1 MPGSGATVPSPAC
14 RCGPTEDLAQ
24 PSISLRLTRLL
35 PRLRT
40 RPRKL
45 LLNGAWATQHLRSP
59 LLQKGEVYCFC
70 LASPK
75 SSMRNTAKPPQQGLG
90 HLNEGNSLQLHTSQK
105 QIASY
110 VALLGRPRCEVRLVA
125 RPNNCLSNRTTR
137 SSAWRHRW
145 SRRIWELSNE
155 NGRPAARVA
164 IDRDFSFRCRSVF
177 LHEFNIAPACSKAAG
192 TVVMFLS
199 DARVFVPE
207 QCARK
212 MRHITTSFGR
222 GRCTG
227 GAKQMR

>member
-45 LLNGAWATQHLRSP
+45 LLNGASAAQHLRSP
-59 LLQKGEVYCFC
+59 LLKKGEVYCFLFGKPKIINEEC
-70 LASPK
+70 RHAAS
-75 SSMRNTAKPPQQGLG
+75 AGLR

-105 QIASY
+105 QIVSY

-137 SSAWRHRW
+137 SSVWRHRW

-199 DARVFVPE
+199 DARMFVPE

-212 MRHITTSFGR
+212 LRHITSSFGR